1 MLQLGKGPS
10 DPVVPAMPGGRRSPS
25 AVAVQEA
32 FARTVLASTMDAVVA
47 IDDTGLIRSF
57 NRAAERTFGW
67 AAQDVVGQPAAMLVP
82 PADRRRRTDEIPH
95 VTEDQRP
102 VQSVG
107 VRRDGSRFPMEVVV
121 TPFVVDDV
129 RHSTWFV
136 RDVTERAHL
145 EAQLRQSQK
154 MDAMGQLAG
163 GVAHDFNNLLTVIS
177 GWCETLASGSLEDR
191 QCAVEQIGGAAA
203 RAAGLTAQLL
213 AFGRKAEVSPKVVD
227 LNDSIATVAR
237 MLERVIGEH
246 IALELLLDPQPQHV
260 RVDTGQLDQVLVNL
274 AVNARDAMPRGGRL
288 TIGTT
293 PYTPNA
299 TDTQRYTV
307 AAGAYVRLRV
317 SDTGVGMSPDVAA
330 RVFEPFFTTKGDKG
344 TGLGLATVYGIVRQA
359 GGGIIVH
366 SRPGEGTTFSILLPV
381 VAEKPEAAEASSAA
395 VAREQGTETI
405 LLVEDEPQVRAIA
418 VNMLRARGYRVLVAG
433 SAAEAVTLAAAHSDV
448 ALVVSDVVM
457 PNESGPQ
464 LVARLRQS
472 HPALPALYVSG
483 YASDAAGDLT
493 LGGDAFLQK
502 PYTGRSLALRVRE
515 LLDTRG
521 ARPRSRWESQSS

>member
-1 MLQLGKGPS
+1 MLQIGKEPPGAGAPG
-10 DPVVPAMPGGRRSPS
+10 VPAGRGRPS
-25 AVAVQEA
+25 AAAVQDA
-32 FARTVLASTMDAVVA
+32 FAKTVLASTMDAVVA
-47 IDDTGLIRSF
+47 IDEAGLIQSF

-67 AAQDVVGQPAAMLVP
+67 RAQDVVGQPAAMLVP
-82 PADRRRRTDEIPH
+82 APDRRRRTDEIPH

-107 VRRDGSRFPMEVVV
+107 VRKDGSRFPMEVVV
-121 TPFVVDDV
+121 TPFVVDGV
-129 RHSTWFV
+129 RHSSWFV

-163 GVAHDFNNLLTVIS
+163 GVAHDFNNLLTVIN
-177 GWCETLASGSLEDR
+177 GWCETLASGSADDR
-191 QCAVEQIGGAAA
+191 QSAIEQIGGAAT
-203 RAAGLTAQLL
+203 RAASLTAQLL
-213 AFGRKAEVSPKVVD
+213 AFGRKAEVSPRVVD
-227 LNDSIATVAR
+227 LNEAIADVTK
-237 MLERVIGEH
+237 MLERVIGED
-246 IALELLLDPQPQHV
+246 ITLDLLLDPEGQFV

-274 AVNARDAMPRGGRL
+274 SVNARDAMPRGGRL
-288 TIGTT
+288 TIATT
-293 PYTPNA
+293 PYALNA
-299 TDTQRYTV
+299 TDAQRFTL

-317 SDTGVGMSPDVAA
+317 SDTGVGMSPEVAA
-330 RVFEPFFTTKGDKG
+330 RIFEPFFTTKGDKG

-359 GGGIIVH
+359 GGGIVVQ

-381 VAEKPEAAEASSAA
+381 VAQEPQSAAPPPSSA
-395 VAREQGTETI
+395 AREQGAETI

-418 VNMLRARGYRVLVAG
+418 VHMLRARGYRVLVAG
-433 SAAEAVTLAAAHSDV
+433 SSAEAMMVAAAHDDI

-457 PNESGPQ
+457 PHESGPQ

-493 LGGDAFLQK
+493 FGGDAFLQK
-502 PYTGRSLALRVRE
+502 PYTGRNLALRVRE
-515 LLDTRG
+515 ILDTRG
-521 ARPRSRWESQSS
+521 ALPRARWEVQPS